1 LMPSSAMGES
11 NSMDLA
17 EHQRKLLSMI
27 KGTYHASERDDP
39 YLQAVDGSEHLEMVR
54 EIATWWRIFDLERYC
69 ILTARLLKQ
78 RGEYEASVD
87 RFVKTHTISPF
98 INELS
103 EAFLK
108 DLGGA
113 EDRLLGEVALFEL
126 ALTRVKRGDPSTYTL
141 DWEHDPV
148 AVLTGIVK
156 GIDFE
161 EDETSGTFRVTV
173 SANLPGMFSVSQ
185 IDG

>member
-1 LMPSSAMGES
+1 
-11 NSMDLA
+11 MDLA

-39 YLQAVDGSEHLEMVR
+39 YLQAVDGSDHLEMVR

-78 RGEYEASVD
+78 REEYEITVD

-103 EAFLK
+103 EAFLE
-108 DLGGA
+108 DLGGS

-148 AVLTGIVK
+148 AVLTGIVN
-156 GIDFE
+156 GIAFE
-161 EDETSGTFRVTV
+161 EDETSETYRVTV
-173 SANLPGMFSVSQ
+173 SANLPGMFSISQ
-185 IDG
+185 IDA